1 MGRRHLHYQVHV
13 MIYLL
18 IDGNA
23 FYVSC
28 ERVFRPSLKGKPV
41 IVLSSNDGCAIARS
55 DEAKALGIAMGD
67 PWFKIKHLVD
77 SAGLIGLSANFP
89 LYQDLSDRMMEII
102 GRFSADQLVY
112 SVDESF
118 LTLSNYGDD
127 LTKYGQQ
134 IRADVMRN
142 VGIPTCVGSGST
154 RTLAKFANHLAKKQ
168 NRWNGVCDLTALTRH
183 ELAHEMRH
191 IDVKEVWGVGRQISK
206 RLYQMGIHTV
216 LDLAKLDPEVARHE
230 FSIVLGKTIQELR
243 GISRIELEPDTTPKK
258 QIITSRS
265 FGSLV
270 TTQSQ
275 LGEAISEF
283 TAIAAKKLRAQASIA
298 GGIQVFIRT
307 SPFRKD
313 KQYSNSL
320 IAYFPMGAT
329 SDTAAM
335 IHTALSC
342 LNKIFRP
349 GFNYSKAG
357 VMLFDIDP
365 AQKIQGELFSEAES
379 VEESRALMETVDVLN
394 KRFGRGTVK
403 TASAGIHNKEQ
414 WFMRQERKTQSYT
427 TCWDEVLTVRA

>member
-1 MGRRHLHYQVHV
+1 MGRCHLYYQVHL
-13 MIYLL
+13 MIFSL
-18 IDGNA
+18 IDGNC
-23 FYVSC
+23 FYCSC
-28 ERVFRPSLKGKPV
+28 ERVFRPSLKGKPL
-41 IVLSSNDGCAIARS
+41 IVLSNNDGCAIART

-89 LYQDLSDRMMEII
+89 FYADLSDRMMQVI
-102 GRFSADQLVY
+102 GRFSPEQLIY
-112 SVDESF
+112 SIDESF
-118 LTLSNYGDD
+118 QIWTGIPED
-127 LTKYGQQ
+127 LTEYGQRVRTE
-134 IRADVMRN
+134 ILRD
-142 VGIPTCVGSGST
+142 VGIPTCVGIGST
-154 RTLAKFANHLAKKQ
+154 KTLAKFANHLAKKQ

-206 RLYQMGIHTV
+206 RLYQMSIHTV

-275 LGEAISEF
+275 LAEAISEF
-283 TAIAAKKLRAQASIA
+283 TAIAAKKLRAQESIA

-320 IAYFPMGAT
+320 IAYFPSGAT
-329 SDTAAM
+329 SNTAAM

-342 LNKIFRP
+342 LNKVFRP
-349 GFNYSKAG
+349 DFNYSKAG
-357 VMLFDIDP
+357 VMLFDIEP
-365 AQKIQGELFSEAES
+365 AQKNQGELFSEAES

-403 TASAGIHNKEQ
+403 AASAGIHNKEQ

-427 TCWDEVLTVRA
+427 TSWDEVLTVRA